1 MRHISGEDV
10 SLMPRA
16 MEVPLVWSEGGI
28 NDFEPH
34 LQGAALLDILRN
46 DEKRQASDADRH
58 DLSLSA

>member
-1 MRHISGEDV
+1 
-10 SLMPRA
+10 MPRA
-16 MEVPLVWSEGGI
+16 MAVPLVWSEGGI